1 MGTKILE
8 NPTRYFS
15 REEVSIYDDFQW
27 FVTAHLWTSAV
38 AGTGTVT
45 NPATAEHVIRILAT
59 ADNDAG
65 VLATT
70 NEMFK
75 FVAGKAMAC
84 EGHVHIAGPAS
95 DVTLCSAAFGWA
107 DNLAATTLADT
118 TAAVTATD
126 ACLIYKITGSDLWR
140 FHTEINGVAT
150 ATTSSTASSVSTNQV
165 LRIEVQPR
173 SSTVLEARP
182 FVDGV
187 QLKTSQGI
195 PIKHDIT
202 LGTATD
208 LDFGWVFKGHHADDA
223 ILLSDYVYAAQHRVR

>member
-1 MGTKILE
+1 MGTKILA
-8 NPTRYFS
+8 NPTENFN
-15 REEVSIYDDFQW
+15 REQVEIFDDFQW
-27 FVTAHLWTSAV
+27 YVTAHLWTAAV
-38 AGTGTVT
+38 AATGTVT
-45 NPATAEHVIRILAT
+45 NPATAEHVIRLFST
-59 ADNDAG
+59 ADNDAA

-75 FVAGKAMAC
+75 FVAGKAMVA
-84 EGHVHIAGPAS
+84 EGHVHIAGPSS

-107 DNLAATTLADT
+107 DALAATSVADT
-118 TAAVTATD
+118 TGAITATD
-126 ACLIYKITGSDLWR
+126 ACVIYKITGSDLWR
-140 FHTEINGVAT
+140 FHTEINGSAT
-150 ATTSSTASSVSTNQV
+150 ASISSTASSVSTNQV

-187 QLKTSQGI
+187 QLKTSAGV

>member
-1 MGTKILE
+1 MGNKILGP
-8 NPTRYFS
+8 PTARFS
-15 REEVSIYDDFQW
+15 REDYELFDDFHW

-45 NPATAEHVIRILAT
+45 KPGDTGTSIRLFST
-59 ADNDAG
+59 ADNDAA

-70 NEMFK
+70 NESFK
-75 FVAGKAMAC
+75 FTASKSMFC

-95 DVTLCSAAFGWA
+95 DVTLVSAAFGWA
-107 DNLAATTLADT
+107 DAMAATTVADT
-118 TAAVTATD
+118 TGAITATD
-126 ACLIYKITGSDLWR
+126 ACVIYKITGSDLWR

-150 ATTSSTASSVSTNQV
+150 ASISDTASSVSVNQT
-165 LRIEVQPR
+165 LKIEVVPR

-187 QLKTSQGI
+187 QLKTSAGVK
-195 PIKHDIT
+195 IKHDIE

-223 ILLSDYVYAAQHRVR
+223 ILLSDYVYAAQNR